1 MPCRSLLTLGKPP
14 AVSPSSCAP
23 LPPPLAACP
32 GQVRVHER
40 VHTGAKPYKCR
51 YCDYRASQSGNVR
64 VHERRHLGEPAFDC
78 P

>member
-1 MPCRSLLTLGKPP
+1 M
-14 AVSPSSCAP
+14 ACAR
-23 LPPPLAACP
+23 
-32 GQVRVHER
+32 QVRVHER

-64 VHERRHLGEPAFDC
+64 VHERRHLGEPTFDC